1 MTYMIKHSINA
12 ITPKFA
18 VIYKATDYSLPLG
31 IPFSATLQ
39 FDSLVQSTGMNL
51 SLSSNAV
58 ILERKNYIVYFKS
71 SFSNSSEQRGAT
83 VSLSLNGST
92 VSSADRMDA
101 LFSSN
106 LILSTTAYSSPM
118 PYAYAYISASSG
130 DLLTVVYTR
139 TAGATTADTF
149 NSNQCKIF
157 IVECGS

>member
-1 MTYMIKHSINA
+1 MTYMVKHSINA

-18 VIYKATDYSLPLG
+18 VVYKATNYTLSSGL
-31 IPFSATLQ
+31 PFSATLQ
-39 FDSLVQSTGMNL
+39 FDSLEQSTGMGL

-58 ILERKNYIVYFKS
+58 VLERKNYIVYFKS

-106 LILSTTAYSSPM
+106 TLLATAPYSSPM
-118 PYAYAYISASSG
+118 PYAYAYISASAG

-139 TAGATTADTF
+139 TAGSGFSDTF
-149 NSNQCKIF
+149 NSIQCKIF
-157 IVECGS
+157 VVECGS

>member
-18 VIYKATDYSLPLG
+18 VVYKATDYTLSSG

-39 FDSLVQSTGMNL
+39 FDSLVQSTGMGL
-51 SLSSNAV
+51 SLSSNSV
-58 ILERKNYIVYFKS
+58 VLERKNYIVYFKC

-83 VSLSLNGST
+83 VSLRLNGANISPD
-92 VSSADRMDA
+92 DRMDA
-101 LFSSN
+101 FFSSN
-106 LILSTTAYSSPM
+106 TLLATVAYSSPM
-118 PYAYAYISASSG
+118 PYAYAYISASAG

-139 TAGATTADTF
+139 TAGATTTDSF
-149 NSNQCKIF
+149 NSVQCKIF

>member
-1 MTYMIKHSINA
+1 MTYMVKHSINA

-18 VIYKATDYSLPLG
+18 VVYKATDYNLSSG
-31 IPFSATLQ
+31 IPFSTTLQ
-39 FDSLVQSTGMNL
+39 FDSLVQSTGMGL
-51 SLSSNAV
+51 SLSGNSV
-58 ILERKNYIVYFKS
+58 VLERKNYIVYFKC
-71 SFSNSSEQRGAT
+71 SFSNSTEQRGAT
-83 VSLSLNGST
+83 VSLSLNGTT

-106 LILSTTAYSSPM
+106 LMLSTAAYSSPM

-139 TAGATTADTF
+139 TAGATTTDSF
-149 NSNQCKIF
+149 NSIQCKIF